1 MKTYQK
7 PTIESIPADACI
19 LSDSLTLGIHNKN
32 IIDGDVDDYYITDGS
47 QILAPRVN
55 LWDDE
60 EEGK

>member
-1 MKTYQK
+1 MKTYKK

-19 LSDSLTLGIHNKN
+19 LADSLTLDIHNKN
-32 IIDGDVDDYYITDGS
+32 IIDGDVDNYYITDGS

-60 EEGK
+60 EEEK